1 MSRDDEESLRRQIV
15 EEAMTWLRT
24 PYIHLA
30 AVKGV
35 GVDCAMILIEIYKK
49 FGFVP
54 EDFDPRPYAPQWYL
68 HRDEALYM
76 AGMERFSRRI
86 EADAVKPGDVAMFNF
101 GRHAAHGAI
110 VIDDNLLLHANR
122 VNGNVELHERRSLED
137 RLDSYWSVFK

>member
-1 MSRDDEESLRRQIV
+1 MHRENEGELRELIIA
-15 EEAMTWLRT
+15 EAMSWLRT
-24 PYIHLA
+24 PYIHLGNI
-30 AVKGV
+30 KGV

-54 EDFDPRPYAPQWYL
+54 EEFEPRPYEPQWYL

-76 AGMERFSRRI
+76 AGMEKYSKRI
-86 EADAVKPGDVAMFNF
+86 EAHEVKPGDIAMFNF

-110 VIDDNLLLHANR
+110 VINEDLLLHANR
-122 VNGNVELHERRSLED
+122 VHGNVELHERRTLDS